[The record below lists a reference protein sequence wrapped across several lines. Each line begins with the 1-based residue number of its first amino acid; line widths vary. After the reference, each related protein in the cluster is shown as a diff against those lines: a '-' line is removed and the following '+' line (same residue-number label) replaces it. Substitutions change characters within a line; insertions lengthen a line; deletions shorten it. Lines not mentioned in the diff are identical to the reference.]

1 MENFMDFMNE
11 NGFCEN
17 DLEYAVGRLLAERQL
32 TIACAESCTGG
43 LMSGRLTAVPGSSA
57 YVMGGVVSYT
67 NEVKVSHLGVKQATL
82 ATVGAV
88 SQDTAGQMAEGIR
101 HNMHTDIG
109 VGITGIA
116 GPGGATADKPVGLV
130 YISVSGAKGT
140 VVTRNVFQGNRQQV
154 RWQATEKALSMV
166 IEYVMMLPEKMSAL
180 SSL

>member
-1 MENFMDFMNE
+1 MENFTDFMNE

-43 LMSGRLTAVPGSSA
+43 LLSGRLTAVPGSSA

-116 GPGGATADKPVGLV
+116 GPGGATAKKPVGLV

-166 IEYVMMLPEKMSAL
+166 IEYVMMLPEKMSAP